1 MTPIQ
6 SIAFVINLSKPKAQS
21 TAEALASIAQAQGK
35 KTQFITQHPLK
46 NDCLKDVDLCCVIGG
61 DGTLLGVLDASIQ
74 SRTKVLGVNLGKL
87 GFLATYNPDQ
97 LIKDFASILDG
108 DYSVEERSIL
118 HCQSNTGET
127 ALALNDLVIKESEN
141 RGLIRLKVKSEQRLI
156 SEYHCDGLIFATPT
170 GSTAYNLSAGGP
182 IISPNVEAIAM
193 TPICPH
199 TLGNRSVIFGT
210 KTPIEVS
217 FDDLPEAPLV
227 SIDGKKHF
235 GKDSLSSISIQ
246 LTKERFPLIR
256 NKANA
261 HFSIVRDKLNWGDP
275 TVR

>member
-1 MTPIQ
+1 MTPVQ
-6 SIAFVINLSKPKAQS
+6 SIAFVINLSKPEAQS
-21 TAEALASIAQAQGK
+21 TAEALTNIAQAQGK
-35 KTQFITQHPLK
+35 QTQFITQHPLEK
-46 NDCLKDVDLCCVIGG
+46 DCLKDFDLCCVIGG
-61 DGTLLGVLDASIQ
+61 DGTLLGVLDASIHSQ
-74 SRTKVLGVNLGKL
+74 TKVLGVNLGKL

-127 ALALNDLVIKESEN
+127 ALALNDLVIKEGEN
-141 RGLIRLKVKSEQRLI
+141 RGLIRLKVKSEQRLV

-199 TLGNRSVIFGT
+199 TLGNRSVIFDT

-217 FDDLPEAPLV
+217 FHDLPEAPLV

-235 GKDSLSSISIQ
+235 KKGPQ
-246 LTKERFPLIR
+246 GP
-256 NKANA
+256 KALVYIDLKVNL
-261 HFSIVRDKLNWGDP
+261 KNLNS
-275 TVR
+275 

>member
-141 RGLIRLKVKSEQRLI
+141 RGLIRLKVKSEQRLV